1 MDIQP
6 EGEQLRKAIRWV
18 SGRKEEDP
26 KATLFALL
34 QEASMKF
41 DLSPKDQEFLMHFFA
56 GQQKS

>member
-6 EGEQLRKAIRWV
+6 EGEQIRKAIRWV
-18 SGRKEEDP
+18 SGKREEDP

-41 DLSPKDQEFLMHFFA
+41 DLSPKDQEFLTHFFM
-56 GQQKS
+56 GKK